1 MKKTII
7 TTLFALVAL
16 MGQAQVKPDTI
27 TVCFQL
33 SSKTKGETAT
43 FVYPDFL
50 TCDIVALKPITDSN
64 GCWMVKVPAFRTLH
78 IQIWDEN
85 KIQGVVWGAI
95 NLFCRPGTRT
105 DILLD
110 DVNDRCIFTGENA
123 EAHQAQI
130 THPLKIENFHGQMFG
145 IEMQDAAKQI
155 RNIHEQNLYRIDTL
169 STAHPDLPSG
179 YVEALRTMADYG
191 FGMDMTQNVK
201 GHFFESM
208 TKILEQ
214 GNTVPQEYLDLLH
227 EAETHDLLHPQGL
240 LSRDAITYFCDLID
254 IEDIFKNGIIRE
266 AMKQKGDYQLK
277 AFKQYCSLID
287 GIDAS
292 DNVKQMMKSYRFLKD
307 CNQEMTPTREK
318 FLRTQFTA
326 DALGQLQSH
335 INGMKAK
342 FEAISEEEAQMLD
355 ETPIDS
361 LVDGKDIF
369 QKLIAPYRDRV
380 VYVDFWGT
388 WCGPCMQEM
397 ECVNKLHETLK
408 GLPVTYMYLA
418 NNSPEELWQKTA
430 KRFGLEGDDCQN
442 LRLPEHQQ
450 HAVEEYLG
458 VVGFPTF
465 VLVAPD
471 GTIATKEAPRPSQP
485 EAVREAVLKL
495 IEK

>member
-7 TTLFALVAL
+7 TILFGLVAL
-16 MGQAQVKPDTI
+16 VGQAQVKPDTI

-33 SSKTKGETAT
+33 SSKAKGETAT

-130 THPLKIENFHGQMFG
+130 THPLKIENFHGQMFS
-145 IEMQDAAKQI
+145 IDMQDAAKQI
-155 RNIHEQNLYRIDTL
+155 RSIHEQNLYRIDTL

-179 YVEALRTMADYG
+179 YVEALRVMADYG
-191 FGMDMTQNVK
+191 FGMDMTQNVV
-201 GHFFESM
+201 GHLFDSM

-214 GNTVPQEYLDLLH
+214 GNTMPQEHLDLLH

-240 LSRDAITYFCDLID
+240 LSREATTYFSDVVRIEDLIKKG
-254 IEDIFKNGIIRE
+254 FVRE
-266 AMKQKGDYQLK
+266 AKKQKGDYQLK
-277 AFKQYCSLID
+277 EFQQNCSLID
-287 GIDAS
+287 AIDAS
-292 DNVKQMMKSYRFLKD
+292 DDVKQIMKSHRFLKD
-307 CNQEMTPTREK
+307 CNLEMTPEREK
-318 FLRTQFTA
+318 FLRKQLTA
-326 DALGQLQSH
+326 DAFGQLQSY

-342 FEAISEEEAQMLD
+342 FEAISVEEAQVLD

-369 QKLIAPYRDRV
+369 QKLIAPYRGRV

-388 WCGPCMQEM
+388 WCGPCMKEM
-397 ECVNKLHETLK
+397 EYVNQLHETLK

-430 KRFGLEGDDCQN
+430 KRFGLEGDDCLN
-442 LRLPEHQQ
+442 LRLPDHQQ
-450 HAVEEYLG
+450 RAIEDYFG

-471 GTIATKEAPRPSQP
+471 GTIATKEAPRPSSP
-485 EAVREAVLKL
+485 EDVRSAVLKL
-495 IEK
+495 IRK

>member
-16 MGQAQVKPDTI
+16 MGQAQIKPDTI

-85 KIQGVVWGAI
+85 KIQGVVWGAL

-145 IEMQDAAKQI
+145 IDMQEAAQAI
-155 RNIHEQNLYRIDTL
+155 RSIHQQNLYRIDTL

-179 YVEALRTMADYG
+179 YVEALRTMSDYG
-191 FGMDMTQNVK
+191 FGMDMTQNIK
-201 GHFFESM
+201 GHLFDSM

-214 GNTVPQEYLDLLH
+214 GDIVPQEYLNLIH
-227 EAETHDLLHPQGL
+227 EAEIHNLLHPQGL
-240 LSRDAITYFCDLID
+240 LSREAITYFTDIIN
-254 IEDIFKNGIIRE
+254 IEDLVKNGFVRE
-266 AMKQKGDYQLK
+266 AKKQKGDYQLK
-277 AFKQYCSLID
+277 EFKQNCSLID

-292 DNVKQMMKSYRFLKD
+292 DDVKQIMKSYRFLRD
-307 CNQEMTPTREK
+307 CNREMTPEREK
-318 FLRTQFTA
+318 FLRTQLTT
-326 DALGQLQSH
+326 DALGQLQSY

-342 FEAISEEEAQMLD
+342 FEAISIEEAQALD

-369 QKLIAPYRDRV
+369 QKLIAPYRGRV

-388 WCGPCMQEM
+388 WCGPCMREM
-397 ECVNKLHETLK
+397 EYVNQLHKTLK
-408 GLPVTYMYLA
+408 DLPVTYMYLA

-442 LRLPEHQQ
+442 LHLPNQQQ
-450 HAVEEYLG
+450 HAVEEFLG
-458 VVGFPTF
+458 VIGFPTF

-471 GTIATKEAPRPSQP
+471 GTIVTKEAPRPSQP
-485 EAVREAVLKL
+485 DAVREAVLKL